1 MNTILTCI
9 SSKSALIGCLAS
21 LSGLSAY
28 LIIGGI
34 LIACGFGLPIP
45 EDIPIITSG
54 ILVALG
60 KMSWAGAFAVCFFS
74 VLIGD
79 GLLFFVGRRLGD
91 RAFNLPIIR
100 KFMTETRREQAKK
113 NVVNNSVFICFIAR
127 FLPGLRAPTY
137 LTAGAM
143 GVKPIIFILLDSFA
157 ALISVPV
164 WIYVG
169 WWLGDKWDENLAI
182 VKKLHVYLILILLV
196 VGAVYIVGKKFFMK
210 KALKRVNKE

>member
-1 MNTILTCI
+1 MNTIFSCI
-9 SSKSALIGCLAS
+9 STKSALIGCLAS
-21 LSGLSAY
+21 LSGFSAY

-34 LIACGFGLPIP
+34 LIACGFGLPVP

-60 KMSWAGAFAVCFFS
+60 KMSWAGALAVCFFS
-74 VLIGD
+74 VLAGD
-79 GLLFFVGRRLGD
+79 GMLFMIGRKLGD

-100 KFMTETRREQAKK
+100 KIMTKERQAQAKK
-113 NVVNNSVFICFIAR
+113 NVLNNSMFICFIAR

-143 GVKPIIFILLDSFA
+143 GVKPIIFLALDSFA

-164 WIYVG
+164 WVYVG

-182 VKKLHVYLILILLV
+182 VKKLHVYLIGILIV
-196 VGAVYIVGKKFFMK
+196 VGIIYYFTKKYFMK
-210 KALKRVNKE
+210 KALKKASGG